1 MRRKTLATVVLIG
14 LAAMPPV
21 RLSAQ
26 PEIITITGASA
37 FGPLT
42 RPPVAFP
49 HRVHTRLEGVSC
61 ASCHHRYE
69 EGPPAIPPRGARFGC
84 AACHAGKKTIRDAYH
99 RLCIECHDAAK
110 RRGGVT
116 GPRIC
121 GDCHAWGK

>member
-1 MRRKTLATVVLIG
+1 MRRKTLATVVLVG
-14 LAAMPPV
+14 LAAMLPA

-26 PEIITITGASA
+26 PEIITITGAST

-49 HRVHTRLEGVSC
+49 HRVHTRLEGVNC
-61 ASCHHRYE
+61 ASCHHRYG
-69 EGPPAIPPRGARFGC
+69 EGVPAVSC
-84 AACHAGKKTIRDAYH
+84 AAGHAGKKAMRDAYH

-121 GDCHAWGK
+121 GGCHAWGK